1 MVDHVSNK
9 RIRADGYLF
18 WAVLMGTFILGSA
31 YLEYLGWLLASLI
44 LKMWACGCCLYCGL

>member
-1 MVDHVSNK
+1 MGGLRGGIMVDHVSNK
-9 RIRADGYLF
+9 RISAHGYLF

-44 LKMWACGCCLYCGL
+44 L